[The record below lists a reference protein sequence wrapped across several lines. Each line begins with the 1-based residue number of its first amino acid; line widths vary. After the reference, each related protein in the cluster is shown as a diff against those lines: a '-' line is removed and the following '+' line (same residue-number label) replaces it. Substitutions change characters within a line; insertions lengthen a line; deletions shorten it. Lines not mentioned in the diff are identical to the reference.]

1 MSYCYALFS
10 FLTTTS
16 FLFLPDSTIFR
27 LSKEGIMNI
36 EEIRE
41 YCIQKKGVTES
52 FPFNETTLV
61 FKVMN
66 KMFCLL
72 GLDNQRV
79 SLKNDPDKNI
89 ELRAQ
94 FPAIYEGYHLHKQ
107 MWNTIELNGTV
118 PSKLMAQMIDESY
131 DLIVASLTKKLKE
144 ELKNL

>member
-1 MSYCYALFS
+1 
-10 FLTTTS
+10 
-16 FLFLPDSTIFR
+16 
-27 LSKEGIMNI
+27 MNI

-41 YCIQKKGVTES
+41 YCLQKKGVTES
-52 FPFNETTLV
+52 FPFDETTLV

-72 GLDNQRV
+72 GLDDFRV

-89 ELRAQ
+89 ELRSHY
-94 FPAIYEGYHLHKQ
+94 PAIYEGYHLHKQ

-118 PSKLMAQMIDESY
+118 PSKLLCEMIDESY

>member
-1 MSYCYALFS
+1 
-10 FLTTTS
+10 
-16 FLFLPDSTIFR
+16 
-27 LSKEGIMNI
+27 MNI
-36 EEIRE
+36 EEVRE

-52 FPFNETTLV
+52 FPFDETTLV

-79 SLKNDPDKNI
+79 SLKNDPEKNI
-89 ELRAQ
+89 QLRGQ

-107 MWNTIELNGTV
+107 HWNTIELNGTV
-118 PSKLMAQMIDESY
+118 PAKLMCEMIDESY

>member
-1 MSYCYALFS
+1 
-10 FLTTTS
+10 
-16 FLFLPDSTIFR
+16 
-27 LSKEGIMNI
+27 MNI

-41 YCIQKKGVTES
+41 YCLQKKGVTES
-52 FPFNETTLV
+52 FPFDETTLV

-72 GLDNQRV
+72 GLDDFRL

-89 ELRAQ
+89 ELRAHY
-94 FPAIYEGYHLHKQ
+94 PAIYEGYHLHKQ

-118 PSKLMAQMIDESY
+118 PSKLMCEMIDESY
-131 DLIVASLTKKLKE
+131 DLIVVSLTKKLKE

>member
-1 MSYCYALFS
+1 
-10 FLTTTS
+10 
-16 FLFLPDSTIFR
+16 
-27 LSKEGIMNI
+27 MNI